1 MAHSSATPSTAA
13 RLLIVEDN
21 FDSAEILSLLLER
34 DGFDVRIA
42 LDAQEALDTVEE
54 FSPDIAILDIG
65 LPGITGY
72 ELIAML
78 KDNPDL
84 KACRF
89 VALTGYTG
97 GEVSKQTANAG
108 FDAHLT
114 KPVDLSSLRRV
125 MSGFQATP
133 TPTV

>member
-1 MAHSSATPSTAA
+1 MAHSSASPFTAA

-21 FDSAEILSLLLER
+21 YDSAEILSLLLER

-42 LDAQEALDTVEE
+42 LDAQQALDAIRE
-54 FSPDIAILDIG
+54 FNPDIAILDIG
-65 LPGITGY
+65 LPDITGY
-72 ELIAML
+72 ELIAKL

-97 GEVSKQTANAG
+97 GEVSKQTASAG
-108 FDAHLT
+108 FDAHLA
-114 KPVDLSSLRRV
+114 KPVDLPSLRRV
-125 MSGFQATP
+125 MSGFQAAAP
-133 TPTV
+133 SA